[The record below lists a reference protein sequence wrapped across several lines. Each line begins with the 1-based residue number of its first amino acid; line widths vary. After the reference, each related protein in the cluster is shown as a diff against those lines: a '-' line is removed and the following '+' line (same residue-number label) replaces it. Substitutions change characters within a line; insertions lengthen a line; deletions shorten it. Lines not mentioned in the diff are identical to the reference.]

1 MNADELAIVGIAI
14 LIVCLLL
21 AAYIYSLR
29 YIFQYEVGPEVLQV
43 KLCGVIPLR
52 RVRLNAIEEVAVIAM
67 ADALPFSKR
76 FRFGYI
82 FAEHWPSHVPQK
94 QAVFIRKR
102 TGISRRLVLTPQ
114 NPQEFSEKI
123 LQYRRRE

>member
-14 LIVCLLL
+14 LIACLLL

-52 RVRLNAIEEVAVIAM
+52 RVRFLPSTGQAM
-67 ADALPFSKR
+67 
-76 FRFGYI
+76 Y
-82 FAEHWPSHVPQK
+82 
-94 QAVFIRKR
+94 RK
-102 TGISRRLVLTPQ
+102 SRLCSFVSA
-114 NPQEFSEKI
+114 QEFPGV
-123 LQYRRRE
+123 LC